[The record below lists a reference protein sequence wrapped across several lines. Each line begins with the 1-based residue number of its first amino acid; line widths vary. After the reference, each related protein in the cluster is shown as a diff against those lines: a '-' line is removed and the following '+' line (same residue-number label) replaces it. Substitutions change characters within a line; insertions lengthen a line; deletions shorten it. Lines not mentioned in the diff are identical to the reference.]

1 MAAQLLDQ
9 LKNLTASFA
18 ETQRKD
24 LIQALNNLA
33 MSLETQQDALQRVMY
48 SVSTFTFVT

>member
-9 LKNLTASFA
+9 LKSLAAGFA

-24 LIQALNNLA
+24 LVNALYGLA
-33 MSLETQQDALQRVMY
+33 FSLETPQDALQRVMY
-48 SVSTFTFVT
+48 SVSTSLS